1 MIYRGD
7 RTRTVRDPGLT
18 KETATEFVNAGIRW
32 LIADQ
37 WFVSVPLNLMGP
49 LIAQPEKRL
58 SAVDLYSG
66 FDAVVGET
74 QIGDN
79 CADGL
84 EQCREGGSVR
94 QGIERIGLLQCAM
107 NGAA

>member
-7 RTRTVRDPGLT
+7 RTHTVRNLGLT
-18 KETATEFVNAGIRW
+18 KETATEFVSAENRW

-37 WFVSVPLNLMGP
+37 WYISVPLILMGP

-58 SAVDLYSG
+58 SAVDFYSR

-74 QIGDN
+74 QIRH
-79 CADGL
+79 DGANGP

-94 QGIERIGLLQCAM
+94 QGIERVGLLQSAM